1 MSRLTFEEKTERIE
15 NALQRFRKISWEKFN
30 GKATFEDVENWTEM
44 EIEKARVLGFE
55 DLLKCRLHNELN
67 KKIQIINGPKK
78 GNKND

>member
-1 MSRLTFEEKTERIE
+1 MFRLTFEEKTERIE
-15 NALQRFRKISWEKFN
+15 NALKRFRKISWAKMQ
-30 GKATFEDVENWTEM
+30 GKATFEDVKNWTDR

-78 GNKND
+78 GS